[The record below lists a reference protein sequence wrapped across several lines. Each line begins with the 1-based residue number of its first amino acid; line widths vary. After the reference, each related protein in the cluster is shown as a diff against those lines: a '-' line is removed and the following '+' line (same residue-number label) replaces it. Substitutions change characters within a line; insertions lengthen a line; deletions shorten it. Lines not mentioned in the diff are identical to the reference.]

1 MNPFVEQSE
10 QAAARIRRRR
20 MLAAYRGAPEPVET
34 SLSLAE
40 RSRVAT
46 TLAGYASG
54 RIRAT
59 PGKAL
64 RVKP

>member
-1 MNPFVEQSE
+1 MDPYTEQSE
-10 QAAARIRRRR
+10 HTAARIRRRR
-20 MLAAYRGAPEPVET
+20 MLAAYRGAPEPIET
-34 SLSLAE
+34 PLALAE
-40 RSRVAT
+40 RSRVMT

-64 RVKP
+64 RVKS